1 MSATTAIGYLRVSN
15 TISNRCG
22 TKFGPFS
29 KHSLIEVVRFRIWLN
44 HQIQLTISYF
54 PGPTE
59 FRHDEVRNASE
70 LGRRCVLVRACL
82 KHEMAKWRNGTPV
95 SLNSASVSLNS
106 ASVSLNITS
115 VSLNITDLKVV
126 SSR

>member
-1 MSATTAIGYLRVSN
+1 MG
-15 TISNRCG
+15 
-22 TKFGPFS
+22 
-29 KHSLIEVVRFRIWLN
+29 
-44 HQIQLTISYF
+44 
-54 PGPTE
+54 
-59 FRHDEVRNASE
+59 
-70 LGRRCVLVRACL
+70 LGACL